1 MKIPTLVTGCNNYK
15 KGFTLIEVLVSII
28 IIGLVSSIVFINFSV
43 VESFEKN
50 TTSLKEKFNYLSEE
64 SMLSGSMI
72 GWYADNKN
80 SKAFYLSNSGEKIL
94 KRNLFG
100 DLYIRVVTEVP
111 TSLTKRQKE
120 ILSEFK
126 NLEDNK
132 SNPLIKN
139 FFDKARKF
147 WKR

>member
-1 MKIPTLVTGCNNYK
+1 MVQVKIPTLVTGCNNFN

-50 TTSLKEKFNYLSEE
+50 TSSLKEKFTYLSEE

-80 SKAFYLSNSGEKIL
+80 SKAFYLT
-94 KRNLFG
+94 NL
-100 DLYIRVVTEVP
+100 
-111 TSLTKRQKE
+111 
-120 ILSEFK
+120 
-126 NLEDNK
+126 
-132 SNPLIKN
+132 
-139 FFDKARKF
+139 
-147 WKR
+147 